1 MNRSLFL
8 LVPLSVASL
17 GLASCKGDDDG
28 KSSTPD
34 PADPVPLTAGAPN
47 AGMADAF
54 IELPVGAP
62 LGGYT
67 ERCEC
72 FGGNVIRQ
80 DDLDNRDSAYTLS
93 FLPSAGVQTRPHAA
107 ALWLDNGDQ
116 SLLMVK
122 SDAIYAYEGVVE
134 VLEERMSNETGE
146 DLYGRVTFSVNHSH
160 AAPANFDKGMTWFLG
175 GDRYNQE
182 VFDRLVDQLV
192 DISLDAYDT
201 RQPAAIGIGQAKD
214 WDPDDAVYRDR
225 RPENDTTEFFDD
237 VAVGAYKDPNLTV
250 LRVDT
255 AAGDPIGMFYAFG
268 IHGTTLG
275 GSNAMWSSEAP
286 GHTEYALMS
295 RFDHPMV
302 VGVMQHGG
310 GDASPAGVDREYA
323 RLESV
328 GELAADA
335 IYALWEDTPT
345 SSDPFI
351 LETVTQAVPTA
362 REDIRVTR
370 GGTVD
375 MYYAPFDPAVFP
387 DEQIYGPD
395 GEVLSPIDEFNT
407 EFGGAFCGDETPLIP
422 GYDVGSDTYPYS
434 SCVDVGTIS
443 NVIAAF
449 FDLPEAQL
457 PLAES
462 LRATTTASM
471 WSGVTVRKPDGTVV
485 QDDVLWGFFPGET
498 TAVYTE
504 AFRQRAED
512 SLGITTAIPIGYS
525 QDHEGYLLIT
535 EDWLLGGYEPNI
547 NIWGPLQGEYILEH
561 VLDMSGTLLLT
572 NDVAEP
578 MDPGGR
584 YTNSVYNLEVLPP
597 QPPEE
602 TPTAGT
608 LVDTLPEYLW
618 TPLDDVLTTALDVD
632 DEVPRVQGIAQL
644 VWEGGDP
651 GVDTPVVVLER
662 FDDALGDWVEAT
674 TAVGMPVTDALPDI
688 LLSHTPDPLYPW
700 DVAQTHVWWA
710 AWQAVPH
717 SGDRTALPT
726 GTYRLHVYGKT
737 YAGGSDAWPWASDD
751 YEVTSNE
758 FAVIEAALDISV
770 GDDTVSVALP
780 APSWG
785 FRLVDLD
792 GNSRGH
798 NPVRSA
804 TLSWELADGSF
815 VDEAAEASSV
825 EGGWGVYSATVP
837 VDAVALT
844 VTDTNG
850 NHGTVEF

>member
-8 LVPLSVASL
+8 LVPLSLAAL

-28 KSSTPD
+28 KSATPN
-34 PADPVPLTAGAPN
+34 PEDPVPLTAGAPN

-54 IELPVGAP
+54 LDLPVGTP
-62 LGGYT
+62 MGGYT

-80 DDLDNRDSAYTLS
+80 EDLDNRDSAYTLS
-93 FLPSAGVQTRPHAA
+93 FVPSAGIQTRPHAA

-116 SLLMVK
+116 AIVMVK
-122 SDAIYAYEGVVE
+122 TDAIYAYEGIVE
-134 VLEERMSNETGE
+134 ALEERLSTETGE

-175 GDRYNQE
+175 GDRFNQE
-182 VFDRLVDQLV
+182 VFDRLVDQLT
-192 DISLDAYDT
+192 DISLDAYDS

-214 WDPDDAVYRDR
+214 WDPDDRVYSDR
-225 RPENDTTEFFDD
+225 RPENDDMEFFSD
-237 VAVGAYKDPNLTV
+237 VPVGPYKDPNLTV

-255 AAGDPIGMFYAFG
+255 AAGDPIGLFYAFG
-268 IHGTTLG
+268 MHGTSLG
-275 GSNAMWSSEAP
+275 GSNAMWSTEAP
-286 GHTEYALMS
+286 GHTEYALLE
-295 RFDHPMV
+295 RFEQPIV
-302 VGVMQHGG
+302 VGAMQHGG
-310 GDASPAGVDREYA
+310 GDASPRGVDREYA

-328 GELAADA
+328 GTLAADA
-335 IYALWEDTPT
+335 IYALWEVTPT
-345 SSDPFI
+345 STDAII

-362 REDIRVTR
+362 RDEIRVTR

-375 MYYAPFDPAVFP
+375 WYYAPYDPEMLP

-434 SCVDVGTIS
+434 SCVDVGTIG
-443 NVIAAF
+443 NVIATF
-449 FDLPEAQL
+449 FDLGEAQL

-471 WSGVTVRKPDGTVV
+471 WSGVTVRKPDGSVV

-504 AFRQRAED
+504 AFRQRAE
-512 SLGITTAIPIGYS
+512 SQLGITTAIPIGYS
-525 QDHEGYLLIT
+525 QDHEGYLMIT
-535 EDWLLGGYEPNI
+535 EDWLAGGYEPNI
-547 NIWGPLQGEYILEH
+547 NIWGPLQGEHILEH

-578 MDPGGR
+578 MDPDGL
-584 YTNSVYNLEVLPP
+584 YTNSVYDLEILPP
-597 QPPEE
+597 RPPEQ

-608 LVDTLPEYLW
+608 LVDSLPEYLW
-618 TPLDDVLTTALDVD
+618 TPLHEDLAIVADAA
-632 DEVPRVQGIAQL
+632 DEVPRVQGSVQL

-651 GVDTPVVVLER
+651 GVDTPEVVLER
-662 FDDALGDWVEAT
+662 FDESTGNWAEVT
-674 TAVGMPVTDALPDI
+674 TNTGIPVTDALPDI
-688 LLSHTPDPLYPW
+688 LLAHTPDPLYPW
-700 DVAQTHVWWA
+700 DIAQTHVWWA
-710 AWQAVPH
+710 GWQAVAH
-717 SGDRTALPT
+717 GADRGALPT

-737 YAGGSDAWPWASDD
+737 YAGGAGEWPWPSDP

-758 FAVIEAALDISV
+758 FTVTEAVLDLSV
-770 GDDTVSVALP
+770 ATDTVSVSLT

-785 FRLVDLD
+785 FRLIDVD
-792 GNSRGH
+792 GSSRGA
-798 NPVRSA
+798 NPVPSA
-804 TLSWELADGSF
+804 TFSWELGDGSY
-815 VDEAAEASSV
+815 VDEALEAGST
-825 EGGWGVYSATVP
+825 EGGWSVYAATPP
-837 VDAVALT
+837 VDAVGLT
-844 VTDTNG
+844 VTDADG
-850 NHGTVEF
+850 NFGTVAL